1 MKKPVYLKLSLVLSA
16 MLLVATYVSAMA
28 GGRVLSKEE
37 LARIVKVDPTYKQIV
52 TLDEQGNYVDNN
64 TEETFQMALQKA
76 DASERNQLVDP
87 ATFAGTTA
95 APKSYAVTLPPVVLT
110 GDESADISNYKAAI
124 ISWVTENKDNIS
136 KLDATV
142 QGLVNAQDY
151 KSLYM
156 YQVVN
161 HNTK

>member
-37 LARIVKVDPTYKQIV
+37 LARIVKVDPTYKQ
-52 TLDEQGNYVDNN
+52 
-64 TEETFQMALQKA
+64 TFQMALQKA

>member
-1 MKKPVYLKLSLVLSA
+1 MKKNLSLVLTA
-16 MLLVATYVSAMA
+16 VLLLANCISTMA

-37 LARIVKVDPTYKQIV
+37 LARIVKVDPTYKQNV

-64 TEETFQMALQKA
+64 TEESFQTALRKA
-76 DASERNQLVDP
+76 EASESNQLVDP
-87 ATFAGTTA
+87 ASFAGTTA
-95 APKSYAVTLPPVVLT
+95 APKTYAVTLPPVILT

-142 QGLVNAQDY
+142 QGLVNSQDY

>member
-1 MKKPVYLKLSLVLSA
+1 MAAFLFLG
-16 MLLVATYVSAMA
+16 TYVITMA

-37 LARIVKVDPTYKQIV
+37 LARIVKVDPTYKQNV

-64 TEETFQMALQKA
+64 TEEAFQLALSKA
-76 DASERNQLVDP
+76 SASESNQLVDP
-87 ATFAGTTA
+87 ASFAGTTA
-95 APKSYAVTLPPVVLT
+95 APKSYAVTLPAVVLS

-124 ISWVTENKDNIS
+124 ISWVAENKDNIS

-142 QGLVNAQDY
+142 QGLIHAQDY

-156 YQVVN
+156 NQVIN